1 MKMLTRLF
9 LIALIAMQTV
19 YAVPDTQSADS
30 LLASIK
36 PLAPEPIH
44 PRVAQVVSYLLSHN
58 HYHKKALDDS
68 LSSEMFDNYL
78 DILDHGKLYF
88 LKSDIDHFEV
98 YRYQLDDFLQRGS
111 LNAAYE
117 IYNTFALRYAERYLY
132 IKKRLQQPFD
142 FSIDES
148 LLIDRENQPWASS
161 PAELDDLWRKR
172 LKNDFLNLKLSG
184 KKPDKI
190 RETLQKRYG
199 NIPKWLKQTE
209 SEDVFQRFMNA
220 LAECFD
226 PHTSYMSP
234 KISEDFKIRMSLSL
248 EGIGASLRTE
258 GDYTKVVE
266 VIAGGPADRSGLLH
280 ANDRITA
287 VGQGEH
293 GELTDVIGWRIDDVV
308 QLIRGKKGT
317 TVRLQILPADAP
329 AGSPPDTIKLV
340 RDKVLL
346 SDRAAKS
353 DTLDIKHHGKK
364 FRYGV
369 IDIPDFY
376 LDYDAMRKGD
386 PNYASTSGDVR
397 KLIKQL
403 QGAGV
408 DGIIIDL
415 RNNGGGFLTEAINLS
430 GLFIK
435 TGPVVQVRDT
445 RGRVKVERDMSP
457 EIAYDGPLAILVN
470 RFSASASEIF
480 AAAMQDYARGIIIGD
495 QSFGKGTVQNI
506 IRLNRFFPR
515 TTEKLG
521 QIKMTIAKFYR
532 INGGS
537 TQNVGVIPDISLPSR
552 FAGLKIGERSE
563 KNALRW
569 DEIAPLDYRLYD
581 PSLPSYIPRLVNQH
595 LARMHSDSALKYL
608 QEEVDNLRMER
619 QRKYLS
625 LEEKKRKKL
634 REKAESL
641 KNKLKKAKKKNGKNK
656 EEDIYLTEAAR
667 ILSDYILIR

>member
-1 MKMLTRLF
+1 MLTRFL
-9 LIALIAMQTV
+9 LIALIALQAL
-19 YAVPDTQSADS
+19 YAAPDIQQDS

-36 PLAPEPIH
+36 QLSPKPIH

-68 LSSEMFDNYL
+68 LSSQMFDNYL
-78 DILDHGKLYF
+78 DILDGGKLYF
-88 LKSDIDHFEV
+88 LKSDIESFES

-111 LNAAYE
+111 VNVAYE
-117 IYNTFALRYAERYLY
+117 IYNTFALRSAERYLY

-142 FSIDES
+142 FSVDES
-148 LLIDRENQPWASS
+148 MLLNRDNRPWASTT
-161 PAELDDLWRKR
+161 AELDDVWRKR

-184 KKPDKI
+184 KKDDKI
-190 RETLQKRYG
+190 RETLQKRYR

-226 PHTSYMSP
+226 PHTAYMSP

-258 GDYTKVVE
+258 DDYTKVVAI
-266 VIAGGPADRSGLLH
+266 IAGGPADRSGLLH
-280 ANDRITA
+280 ANDRITG
-287 VGQGEH
+287 VGQGED
-293 GELTDVIGWRIDDVV
+293 GELVDVIGWRIDDVV
-308 QLIRGKKGT
+308 QLIRGPKGT

-329 AGSPPDTIKLV
+329 AGSPPDTIKIV
-340 RDKVLL
+340 RDKVRL

-353 DTLDIKHHGKK
+353 DTLDIEYHGKK
-364 FRYGV
+364 YRFGV

-386 PNYASTSGDVR
+386 PDYASTSGDVR
-397 KLIKQL
+397 KLIGQL

-457 EIAYDGPLAILVN
+457 EIVYDGPLAILVN

-480 AAAMQDYARGIIIGD
+480 AAAMQDYARGIVVGD

-515 TTEKLG
+515 TAEKLG

-537 TQNVGVIPDISLPSR
+537 TQNVGVIPDVAMPSR

-581 PSLPSYIPRLVNQH
+581 PALPSYIPRLVNQH
-595 LARMHSDSALKYL
+595 LARMHSDSTLKYL
-608 QEEVDNLRMER
+608 QEEVQNLQKER
-619 QRKYLS
+619 ERKFLS
-625 LEEKKRKKL
+625 LQGKKRKKL
-634 REKAESL
+634 REKAEAL
-641 KNKLKKAKKKNGKNK
+641 KNKLKKAKKKDGKNK

-667 ILSDYILIR
+667 ILSDYILIK